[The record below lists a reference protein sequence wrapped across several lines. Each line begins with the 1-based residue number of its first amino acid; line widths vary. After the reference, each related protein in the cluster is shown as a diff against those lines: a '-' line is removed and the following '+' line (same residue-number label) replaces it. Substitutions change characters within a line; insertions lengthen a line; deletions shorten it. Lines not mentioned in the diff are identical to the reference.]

1 MQITDYQHL
10 IHQSRYA
17 RWLDD
22 EERRETFEETV
33 DRYLQHFKDDDTT
46 MMFMDR
52 VIDEGTRKAILNMD
66 VMPSMRAMWSAGEAL
81 RRDNAAAFNCCY
93 TVADH
98 PRVFDETFYLLM
110 CGCGVGYSVERQY
123 VNKLPEVPDD
133 IVECDTVIT
142 VADSKQGWASALR
155 QLISLLYSG
164 HQPTWDVSRI
174 RPAGARLK
182 VFGGRASGPQ
192 PLVDL
197 FEFTVHMFRNAQ
209 GRKLSSLEVHDL
221 LCKVGEAVVVGG
233 VRRSAM
239 ISLSNVSDD
248 RMRACK
254 SGAWYDANGQRA
266 LANNSAVYDGKPD
279 FHVFQNEMKSLY
291 ESYSGERGVFNR
303 GGAQKKIAEYGKRDP
318 EHDFGANPCAEIL
331 LRPQQMCNLSE
342 VVIRPKDTLASL
354 KKKVRIAAI
363 LGTLQ
368 ATQTNFRYLR
378 QVWQDNCEDEALLGV
393 SLTGICDHK
402 VMSGQEGEAKLAKWL
417 EELRTA
423 AEEANA
429 EYADLF
435 GINKSASVSTVKPSG
450 TVSQLVDASS
460 GIHPRYASTY
470 TRRIRQS
477 TNDPLTDFL
486 IDQGVPH
493 EPCAMNPDST
503 VVFEFFVESPEHSLT
518 TEDMGTIDQLE
529 LARIYGKHWATHTV
543 SCTTYYTDD
552 SWFEAC
558 DWMWKHF
565 DSLIGMSFLPHSGG
579 SYKQAPYEEMT
590 KAEYV
595 QASMCVDPID
605 WSKLPEYE
613 RGDTTEGAQT
623 AACVGDKC
631 ELV

>member
-1 MQITDYQHL
+1 MIISDYQML

-17 RWLDD
+17 RWLD
-22 EERRETFEETV
+22 EEGRRETFEETV
-33 DRYLQHFKDDDTT
+33 DRYLQHFKDDERTD
-46 MMFMDR
+46 MFMER
-52 VIDEGTRKAILNMD
+52 VLDEGVREAILSLD
-66 VMPSMRAMWSAGEAL
+66 VVPSMRAMWAAGPAL
-81 RRDNAAAFNCCY
+81 KRDEVAGYNCAY

-110 CGCGVGYSVERQY
+110 NGCGVGYSVERQY

-133 IVECDTVIT
+133 IVECDTVIV
-142 VADSKQGWASALR
+142 VADSKQGWSSSLR

-164 HQPTWDVSRI
+164 HQPTWDVSRV

-182 VFGGRASGPQ
+182 TFGGRASGPH

-197 FEFTVHMFRNAQ
+197 FEFVVHTFRNAQ
-209 GRKLSSLEVHDL
+209 GRKLTSLEVHDV

-248 RMRACK
+248 RMRSCK

-279 FHVFQNEMKSLY
+279 FHVFQNEMKALY
-291 ESYSGERGVFNR
+291 ESFSGERGVFNR
-303 GGAQKKIAEYGKRDP
+303 GGAIKKIEEHGRRDP
-318 EHDFGANPCAEIL
+318 NHEWGGNPCLEIL
-331 LRPQQMCNLSE
+331 LRPQQFCNLSE
-342 VVIRPKDTLASL
+342 VIIRPKDTLANL

-368 ATQTNFRYLR
+368 STQTNFRYLR
-378 QVWQDNCEDEALLGV
+378 QIWRDNCEDERLLGV
-393 SLTGICDHK
+393 SLTGIMDHP

-417 EELRTA
+417 EALRDV
-423 AEEANA
+423 AEQTNE
-429 EYADLF
+429 EYAELL
-435 GINKSASVSTVKPSG
+435 GIERSASVTAVKPSG
-450 TVSQLVDASS
+450 TVSQLVNSSS
-460 GIHPRYASTY
+460 GIHPRYSKY
-470 TRRIRQS
+470 YIRRIRQS
-477 TNDPLTDFL
+477 TNDPLTQFL

-493 EPCAMNPDST
+493 EPCAMNPATT
-503 VVFEFFVESPEHSLT
+503 VVFDFFIESPEHSLS
-518 TEDMGTIDQLE
+518 TEDVGTIDQLE
-529 LARIYGKHWATHTV
+529 LARIYGKHYATHTV
-543 SCTTYYTDD
+543 SCTTYYNDD
-552 SWFEAC
+552 SWYEAC
-558 DWMWKHF
+558 DWMWKNF

-579 SYKQAPYEEMT
+579 SYKQAPYEEIS
-590 KAEYV
+590 KAEYT
-595 QASMCVDPID
+595 QLSMCTDPID

-613 RGDTTEGAQT
+613 QGDTTEGAQT

>member
-22 EERRETFEETV
+22 EQRRETFEETV

-279 FHVFQNEMKSLY
+279 FHVFQTEMKSLY

-435 GINKSASVSTVKPSG
+435 GINRSASITTVKPSG

-460 GIHPRYASTY
+460 GIHPRYSKY
-470 TRRIRQS
+470 YIRRIRQS
-477 TNDPLTDFL
+477 TNDPLTQFL
-486 IDQGVPH
+486 IDQNVPH

-503 VVFEFFVESPEHSLT
+503 VVFEFFIESPEHSLT
-518 TEDMGTIDQLE
+518 TADMGTIDQLE
-529 LARIYGKHWATHTV
+529 LARIYGDHWATHTV
-543 SCTTYYTDD
+543 SCTTYYNDD
-552 SWFEAC
+552 TWFEAC
-558 DWMWKHF
+558 DWMWKNF

-579 SYKQAPYEEMT
+579 SYKQAPYEEIDL
-590 KAEYV
+590 AEYN
-595 QASMCVDPID
+595 QCSMCVDPII
-605 WSKLPEYE
+605 WSNLKLYE

>member
-17 RWLDD
+17 RWLDGA
-22 EERRETFEETV
+22 ERRETFEETV

-52 VIDEGTRKAILNMD
+52 VLDEGTRKAILNMD

-81 RRDNAAAFNCCY
+81 KRDNAAAFNCCY

-123 VNKLPEVPDD
+123 VGKLPEVPDD

-197 FEFTVHMFRNAQ
+197 FEFTVHAFRNAQ
-209 GRKLSSLEVHDL
+209 GRKLNSLEVHDL

-378 QVWQDNCEDEALLGV
+378 QVWRDNCEDEALLGV

-417 EELRTA
+417 EELRAA

-435 GINKSASVSTVKPSG
+435 GISKSASVSTVKPSG

-558 DWMWKHF
+558 DWMWKNF

>member
-1 MQITDYQHL
+1 MLISDYQML

-22 EERRETFEETV
+22 EGRRETFEETV

-52 VIDEGTRKAILNMD
+52 VLDEGTRKAILNMD

-81 RRDNAAAFNCCY
+81 KRDNAAAFNCCY

-174 RPAGARLK
+174 RPAGSRLK

-197 FEFTVHMFRNAQ
+197 FEFTVHTFRNAQ

-279 FHVFQNEMKSLY
+279 FHVFQSEMKALY
-291 ESYSGERGVFNR
+291 ESYSGERGIFNR

-342 VVIRPKDTLASL
+342 VVIRPKDTLGSL

-435 GINKSASVSTVKPSG
+435 GISTSASVTTVKPSG

-460 GIHPRYASTY
+460 GIHPRYSSTY

-486 IDQGVPH
+486 IEQGVPH

-503 VVFEFFVESPEHSLT
+503 VVFEFFIESPEHSLT
-518 TEDMGTIDQLE
+518 TEDVGTIDQLE

-543 SCTTYYTDD
+543 SCTSYYTDE

-558 DWMWKHF
+558 DWMWKNF

-590 KAEYV
+590 QAEYV

>member
-1 MQITDYQHL
+1 LQISDYQHL

-22 EERRETFEETV
+22 AERRETFEETV

-81 RRDNAAAFNCCY
+81 KRDNAAAFNCCY

-155 QLISLLYSG
+155 QLISLLFSG

-197 FEFTVHMFRNAQ
+197 FEFTVHTFRNAQ

-318 EHDFGANPCAEIL
+318 DHDFGANPCAEIL

-342 VVIRPKDTLASL
+342 VVVRPKDTLASL

-402 VMSGQEGEAKLAKWL
+402 VMSGQEGEEKLAKWL
-417 EELRTA
+417 EELRTI

-435 GINKSASVSTVKPSG
+435 GISTSASVTTLKPSG

-460 GIHPRYASTY
+460 GIHPRYSKHY
-470 TRRIRQS
+470 VRRIRQS

-493 EPCAMNPDST
+493 EPCAMNPATT
-503 VVFEFFVESPEHSLT
+503 VVFDFFIESPEHSLT
-518 TEDMGTIDQLE
+518 TEQVGTIDQLE

-543 SCTTYYTDD
+543 SCTAYYTDD
-552 SWFEAC
+552 TWFEAC
-558 DWMWKHF
+558 DWMWKNF
-565 DSLIGMSFLPHSGG
+565 DSLIGMSFLPHSGS
-579 SYKQAPYEEMT
+579 SYKQAPYEEIDL
-590 KAEYV
+590 AEYT
-595 QASMCVDPID
+595 QCSMCIDPID